1 MPVNWLTNSEN
12 FSVRS
17 PNRVTL
23 KPALRSVENTVR
35 LGRGLAALVAPLTC
49 ISAGADYMRGLTEDK
64 ISPGD
69 SCGALLHFVAG
80 FAKALNLS
88 LIHI

>member
-1 MPVNWLTNSEN
+1 MRSWVPVNWLTNSEN
-12 FSVRS
+12 SSVRS

-35 LGRGLAALVAPLTC
+35 LGRGLVALAAPLSC
-49 ISAGADYMRGLTEDK
+49 IGAGADHMRGLTEDK

-69 SCGALLHFVAG
+69 SCSSLPHFVAG
-80 FAKALNLS
+80 FAKTLNGL
-88 LIHI
+88 